1 MSYFRGSYIENRA
14 MGSFTE
20 REFGKHFEFRLSDG
34 TSPRQGTYGLDHG
47 FQHEIAMCDGSVR
60 FANVKKT
67 VAYVVV
73 NEGEDGSPIV
83 EKWQIKDY
91 HVWSE

>member
-20 REFGKHFEFRLSDG
+20 KEFGKHFEFRLSDG
-34 TSPRQGTYGLDHG
+34 TALLQGTYGLDHG

-73 NEGEDGSPIV
+73 DEDDFSNPVV
-83 EKWQIKDY
+83 EKWQIKD
-91 HVWSE
+91 HIIWER